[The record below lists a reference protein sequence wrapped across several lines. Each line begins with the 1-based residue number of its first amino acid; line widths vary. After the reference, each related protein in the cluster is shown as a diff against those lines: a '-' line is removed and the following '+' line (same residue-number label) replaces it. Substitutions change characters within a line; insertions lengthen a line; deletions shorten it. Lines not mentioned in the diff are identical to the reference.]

1 MSELDGHLEEGVAP
15 DHRKGYFSLEYTSD
29 TMVQQVA
36 LLGAGGKMG
45 GRITDQLAGDP
56 AYEVRYVEPDAA
68 GQRRLADRGINE
80 VHASPDAALPGADV
94 AIMAVP
100 DELIGTISETI
111 VPLLDEGSM
120 LFLLDP
126 AAAHAGVLPERSSVT
141 VFISHPCHPSLLQAE
156 RSLGAADPDWFG
168 GRGLEP
174 QDVVCALH
182 RGPDSAYAVGEAIAR
197 DIYAPVERA
206 HRVTTEQMA
215 ILEPAL
221 VESLL
226 GACLTAIRD
235 GMERAVEMGVP
246 EDAARAML
254 YGHLR
259 IEFGIVFGHT
269 DFPFSDGAKL
279 AVDEAKEELFVDDWA
294 DRVFDPDRIE
304 ASVEQIATPDI
315 S

>member
-1 MSELDGHLEEGVAP
+1 MA
-15 DHRKGYFSLEYTSD
+15 
-29 TMVQQVA
+29 QQVA

-45 GRITDQLAGDP
+45 GRITDRLAGDD
-56 AYEVRYVEPDAA
+56 AYELRYVEPDPD
-68 GQRRLADRGINE
+68 GRRRLADRGVDE
-80 VHASPDAALPGADV
+80 VETAADAAVPGADV

-100 DELIGTISETI
+100 DELIGSVSETV
-111 VPLLDEGSM
+111 VPLLDDGAM

-141 VFISHPCHPSLLQAE
+141 VFISHPCHPSVLQAE
-156 RSLGAADPDWFG
+156 RPLGADDPDWFG

-182 RGPDSAYAVGEAIAR
+182 RGPEAAYAVGEAIAR

-235 GMERAVEMGVP
+235 GMERAVDMGVP
-246 EDAARAML
+246 EEAARAML

-269 DFPFSDGAKL
+269 DFPFSDGAKV
-279 AVDEAKEELFVDDWA
+279 AVEEAREDLFVDDWA
-294 DRVFDPDRIE
+294 DRIFDPDRIAE
-304 ASVEQIATPDI
+304 SVDRIATPDDD
-315 S
+315 